1 MNDLEQQTSYV
12 RSLGQQIATAERRAE
27 VMAALGSKWEGV
39 QSVALDALG
48 HWGGSDSLTALRC
61 FLEEAF
67 GRDAGWAIRGVAI
80 RNLIPMV
87 TAEDAEWV
95 LDMYF
100 KRPTALEK
108 HELLQL
114 VLALPP
120 ESARARLVA
129 ELASPDPVNRQAAVK
144 AIGNMRYPDRVL
156 LIRPLRDDLDHR
168 VRSSA
173 KVLSQDRTPDRVTR
187 RRQRRKSRAATAYV
201 PRLPSG
207 TPPS

>member
-1 MNDLEQQTSYV
+1 MNDLEEQTAYV
-12 RSLGQQIATAERRAE
+12 RSLGQQVATTERRAE
-27 VMAALGSKWEGV
+27 VMAALANKWEGV

-48 HWGGSDSLTALRC
+48 RWGGSDSLTALRR

-67 GRDAGWAIRGVAI
+67 GRDAGWSIRRVAI

-87 TAEDAEWV
+87 TAEDTDWV
-95 LDMYF
+95 LGMYF

-108 HELLQL
+108 HELLEL

-129 ELASPDPVNRQAAVK
+129 ELASPDPINRQAAVK
-144 AIGNMRYPDRVL
+144 AIGNMPYADRVL
-156 LIRPLRDDLDHR
+156 LIRPLGDDSDQR

-173 KVLSQDRTPDRVTR
+173 KVLSQDRSD
-187 RRQRRKSRAATAYV
+187 A
-201 PRLPSG
+201 
-207 TPPS
+207 